1 MFIFLGWFKLSVKN
15 NKSSTRLI
23 PITGKDWLK
32 FKKLPVTK
40 VTKLKEPSKVN
51 SYIKFSAPTD
61 LTPLTSL

>member
-51 SYIKFSAPTD
+51 SYIK
-61 LTPLTSL
+61 